1 MAPLP
6 SVASLVEMLK
16 TNGIALPPGP
26 VRVDGYGDSEALSES
41 LLALIRSGRKRAGT
55 GLLWAYEYDGEE
67 ISKTGDIEIVID
79 HLSRPALVTRIT
91 DAKIVPYDEV
101 TAEFAAIEGE
111 GDGSLEYW
119 RKAHWAF
126 FSRECARIGRAPDES
141 MPVVCSIFEVLN
153 IVSLLPR
160 SLGPN

>member
-1 MAPLP
+1 MADLP
-6 SVASLVEMLK
+6 SIASLVGMLK
-16 TNGIALPPGP
+16 LNGIALPPGP

-79 HLSRPALVTRIT
+79 HLNRPALVTRIT
-91 DAKIVPYDEV
+91 SAKVVPYDEV
-101 TAEFAAIEGE
+101 TAEYAAIEGE

-126 FSRECARIGRAPDES
+126 FSRECARIGREPDES
-141 MPVVCSIFEVLN
+141 MPVVCSTFEVLN
-153 IVSLLPR
+153 IVP
-160 SLGPN
+160 PKNTA